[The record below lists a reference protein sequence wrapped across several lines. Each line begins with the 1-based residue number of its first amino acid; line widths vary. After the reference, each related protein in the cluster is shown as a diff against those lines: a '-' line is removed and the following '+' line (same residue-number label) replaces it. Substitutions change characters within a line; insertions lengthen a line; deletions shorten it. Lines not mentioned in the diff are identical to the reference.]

1 MGILKPPGPGILYL
15 DQCAFCDV
23 ISPLGRP
30 GWLEVSRL
38 VEEGVLSGRLVVP
51 LGVEHVL
58 ETADCEDRD
67 KYRRRFNEMRRISG
81 GLSFITS
88 EQLTALE
95 LFARVREAD
104 VKREQVIVKADPS
117 FFELDKGLLSKAKRG
132 ANAHF
137 VSRHAGYNS
146 MRNRNP
152 SDRLMVARAVD
163 EFAKRRSRKTF
174 EMLAASLRSIIAGR
188 SILDAKVEHS
198 AEEGIL
204 EELLAVP
211 HSIPDLVMLVRYLEQ
226 NDDKVIPSVNVGKQL
241 MLDWN
246 RLQRDF
252 DGNDYFDFSRMK
264 IAVPCAD
271 IIVTDAEMASAI
283 RRTGVDLLYGTKVFS
298 CKESQLDGLI
308 SVLKSFVN

>member
-1 MGILKPPGPGILYL
+1 MLKPPGPGILYL
-15 DQCAFCDV
+15 DQCAFCEV
-23 ISPLGRP
+23 IDPLDRL
-30 GWLEVSRL
+30 GWMEVSRL
-38 VEEGVLSGRLVVP
+38 VEEGVSSGRLVVP
-51 LGVEHVL
+51 LSVDHVL
-58 ETADCEDRD
+58 ETADCENRD

-88 EQLTALE
+88 EQLAALE
-95 LFARVREAD
+95 LFARVRAVD

-117 FFELDKGLLSKAKRG
+117 FFELDKELLSKAKRG
-132 ANAHF
+132 ANVHF

-146 MRNRNP
+146 MRNRNQ
-152 SDRLMVARAVD
+152 SDRHMVARAVD

-174 EMLAASLRSIIAGR
+174 EMLATSLRSIIAGR
-188 SILDAKVEHS
+188 SISDAKVEHS

-204 EELLAVP
+204 AEILAVP
-211 HSIPDLVMLVRYLEQ
+211 HSIPDLVMLVQYLEQ
-226 NDDKVIPSVNVGKQL
+226 NDDKVISSVNVGKQL

-271 IIVTDAEMASAI
+271 IIVTDTEMASAI
-283 RRTGVDLLYGTKVFS
+283 RRTGLDLLFGTKVFS
-298 CKESQLDGLI
+298 CKAGQLDGLI
-308 SVLKSFVN
+308 SGLKSFMN

>member
-1 MGILKPPGPGILYL
+1 
-15 DQCAFCDV
+15 
-23 ISPLGRP
+23 
-30 GWLEVSRL
+30 
-38 VEEGVLSGRLVVP
+38 
-51 LGVEHVL
+51 
-58 ETADCEDRD
+58 
-67 KYRRRFNEMRRISG
+67 
-81 GLSFITS
+81 
-88 EQLTALE
+88 
-95 LFARVREAD
+95 
-104 VKREQVIVKADPS
+104 
-117 FFELDKGLLSKAKRG
+117 
-132 ANAHF
+132 
-137 VSRHAGYNS
+137 
-146 MRNRNP
+146 
-152 SDRLMVARAVD
+152 
-163 EFAKRRSRKTF
+163 
-174 EMLAASLRSIIAGR
+174 MLAASLRSIIAGR

-298 CKESQLDGLI
+298 CKEGQLDGLI
-308 SVLKSFVN
+308 SVLKSLVN